1 MNNFEQEKKKLT
13 DSLSKSVK
21 ISSDIKKVDEEL
33 KKHIGFEKEKETFLK
48 HIKVYVM
55 TQGQF

>member
-13 DSLSKSVK
+13 DALSKPVK
-21 ISSDIKKVDEEL
+21 ISSDIKKADKKL
-33 KKHIGFEKEKETFLK
+33 KEHIGFEKEKETFIN
-48 HIKVYVM
+48 HIKIYSI